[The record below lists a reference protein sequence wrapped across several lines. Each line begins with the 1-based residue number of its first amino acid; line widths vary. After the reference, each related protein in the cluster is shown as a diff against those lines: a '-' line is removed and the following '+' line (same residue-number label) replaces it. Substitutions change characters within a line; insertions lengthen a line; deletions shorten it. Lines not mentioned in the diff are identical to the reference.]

1 MNSERATAEV
11 EHFYSVSKTHD
22 SNNLQD
28 GPFYEDFVVGR
39 KTRHP
44 QGRSITDADNI
55 WFSLLTCNSNQI
67 HYNMDYAQKNFAA
80 PPFNGKLVANS
91 LLVFSIALGLS
102 VEDTS
107 KNGIMLGVTNL
118 TIKNP
123 TFAGDT
129 IYSETEI
136 IEKRESASHPTM
148 GIVKVKTRGF
158 NQRDTTVVEF
168 ERTFMVRK
176 NGEKWA

>member
-1 MNSERATAEV
+1 
-11 EHFYSVSKTHD
+11 
-22 SNNLQD
+22 LQD
-28 GPFYEDFVVGR
+28 GPYYEDFEVG
-39 KTRHP
+39 KKIRHP
-44 QGRSITDADNI
+44 QGRSITDTDNI

-80 PPFNGKLVANS
+80 APFNGKLVVNS

-107 KNGIMLGVTNL
+107 RNGIMLGITNVA
-118 TIKNP
+118 IENP

-129 IYSETEI
+129 LYAETEI
-136 IEKRESASHPTM
+136 VEKRESASHTTM

-158 NQRDTTVVEF
+158 NQSGTTVVEF

-176 NGEKWA
+176 RGEKWA